1 MPRPAA
7 PRLTIRAKVLLVALV
22 LAAIPLVGYGYVREI
37 EKVLRAAHEQS
48 VIATARAAAAALHD
62 RPGLL
67 VRRARADPDA
77 PAVTTRT
84 AAAEIE
90 LIIKGLRR
98 SGLRLWVIDQDRNL
112 LAMEGSLRGDPVPEP
127 APDGAWAS
135 FEAGVLRRM
144 YAVLLERPRDD
155 FDDALP
161 EAVMSGGRA
170 VDAALGGA
178 PATRWRQTPDR
189 RAVVLAAAYP
199 IWNGAEVVG
208 AVIAEETTNSV
219 LTLRN
224 RVLEQL
230 LTVTLATFVLG
241 AGTLL
246 LFASRLSGRLR
257 RLRDDAESAIDA
269 QGRVRR
275 PLRAMD
281 DGDEIGDLS
290 RSFATL
296 LDRLREYTEYLERIA
311 DRLSHELR
319 TPIAVVGSSL
329 DNLKTQSLP
338 DDSRVYIERAE
349 DGVRRLETILT
360 RITEATR
367 LERMLAD
374 AEREPF
380 ELGRVVS
387 GCVAGYAGAFPQ
399 ARFALK
405 LPERRIA
412 MTGAPDLIAQMLDK
426 LVANA
431 IDFSAPGEP
440 IEVTLAEL
448 PGAASLS
455 VSNVGPTLPAA
466 MRDRLFESMVSMRP
480 GGAQG
485 EEPHLGLG
493 LFIVRLIAQFHGGR
507 CAARDRSD
515 GRGVV
520 IEVLLPVSAA

>member
-1 MPRPAA
+1 MPRGAG
-7 PRLTIRAKVLLVALV
+7 PRLTIRVKVLLVALA
-22 LAAIPLVGYGYVREI
+22 LAVIPLVGYGYVREI
-37 EKVLRAAHEQS
+37 EKVLQAAHEQG
-48 VIATARAAAAALHD
+48 VVAAARAAAAALHD
-62 RPGLL
+62 RPALL
-67 VRRARADPDA
+67 ARRAAADA
-77 PAVTTRT
+77 PPGPAR
-84 AAAEIE
+84 AASAEVE
-90 LIIKGLRR
+90 LVIRGLQRAGSR
-98 SGLRLWVIDQDRNL
+98 IWVIDQERNL
-112 LAMEGSLRGDPVPEP
+112 LALEGSLSGTTEPP
-127 APDGAWAS
+127 APPEGPWGR
-135 FEAGVLRRM
+135 FEAAVLRPF
-144 YAVLLERPRDD
+144 YALLLERPRED

-161 EAVMSGGRA
+161 ESVLSGGRA
-170 VDAALGGA
+170 VDAALAGA

-189 RAVVLAAAYP
+189 RAVVLAAAHP
-199 IWNGAEVVG
+199 IWNGTEVVG
-208 AVIAEETTNSV
+208 AVVAEATTNSV

-230 LTVTLATFVLG
+230 LTVTLATFVVG

-246 LFASRLSGRLR
+246 LFASRLSSRIR

-275 PLRAMD
+275 PLRAVA

-296 LDRLREYTEYLERIA
+296 LDRLREYTDYLERIA

-319 TPIAVVGSSL
+319 TPVAVVSSSL
-329 DNLKTQSLP
+329 ENLKSQPLP
-338 DDSRVYIERAE
+338 EASRVYIERAE
-349 DGVRRLETILT
+349 DGVRRLDIILT

-380 ELGRVVS
+380 DLGRVVS

-399 ARFALK
+399 ARFTLR
-405 LPERRIA
+405 LPDRRIA

-431 IDFSAPGEP
+431 VDFSAPGEP
-440 IEVTLAEL
+440 IEVAVVAA
-448 PGAASLS
+448 PGGATLS
-455 VSNVGPTLPAA
+455 VSNIGPPLPAA
-466 MRDRLFESMVSMRP
+466 MRERLFESMVSMR
-480 GGAQG
+480 GGSAQG

-493 LFIVRLIAQFHGGR
+493 LFIVRLIAQFHGGH
-507 CAARDRSD
+507 ASARDRAD

-520 IEVLLPVSAA
+520 FEVLLPAGSA

>member
-1 MPRPAA
+1 MPRDAA

-37 EKVLRAAHEQS
+37 EKVLQAAHEQA

-67 VRRARADPDA
+67 VRRTEADA
-77 PAVTTRT
+77 PAAATRT
-84 AAAEIE
+84 ASAEIE

-98 SGLRLWVIDQDRNL
+98 SGSRIWVIDQHRNL
-112 LAMEGSLRGDPVPEP
+112 LALEGSLRGEP
-127 APDGAWAS
+127 AAGTVADGAWAR
-135 FEAGVLRRM
+135 FESAVLRPL
-144 YAVLLERPRDD
+144 YAVLLERPRED

-161 EAVMSGGRA
+161 ESVLSAGRA

-199 IWNGAEVVG
+199 IWNGTEVVG

-246 LFASRLSGRLR
+246 VFASRLSARLR

-275 PLRAMD
+275 PLRATA

-319 TPIAVVGSSL
+319 TPIAVVSSSL
-329 DNLKTQSLP
+329 DNLKSQALP
-338 DDSRVYIERAE
+338 DASRVYIERAE
-349 DGVRRLETILT
+349 DGVRRLDNILT

-367 LERMLAD
+367 LERMLSD

-380 ELGRVVS
+380 DLGRVVS

-399 ARFALK
+399 ARFALR
-405 LPERRIA
+405 LPERRIP

-431 IDFSAPGEP
+431 IDFSVPGEP
-440 IEVTLAEL
+440 IDVAVDETPE
-448 PGAASLS
+448 GATLS
-455 VSNVGPTLPAA
+455 VGNIGPLLPAA
-466 MRDRLFESMVSMRP
+466 MRDRLFESMVSMRD

-507 CAARDRSD
+507 AAARDRAD

-520 IEVLLPVSAA
+520 FEVFLPRSA